1 MEFIELIIIIA
12 ILVTFSNI
20 VSKILPSVPIF
31 FIQIILG
38 ILLGLTEMGQE
49 IAFEPEMFLVMI
61 IGPLLFREGERA
73 DVPEILKNSK
83 IVLFLAFGGVLL
95 TLFAVGTT
103 LHWLMPSIPLA
114 ACYAFW
120 RCLRT
125 NRCGSR
131 LIFSETLKIS
141 KNIMHILEGEVF

>member
-49 IAFEPEMFLVMI
+49 IE
-61 IGPLLFREGERA
+61 IGRA
-73 DVPEILKNSK
+73 HV
-83 IVLFLAFGGVLL
+83 
-95 TLFAVGTT
+95 
-103 LHWLMPSIPLA
+103 
-114 ACYAFW
+114 
-120 RCLRT
+120 
-125 NRCGSR
+125 
-131 LIFSETLKIS
+131 
-141 KNIMHILEGEVF
+141 